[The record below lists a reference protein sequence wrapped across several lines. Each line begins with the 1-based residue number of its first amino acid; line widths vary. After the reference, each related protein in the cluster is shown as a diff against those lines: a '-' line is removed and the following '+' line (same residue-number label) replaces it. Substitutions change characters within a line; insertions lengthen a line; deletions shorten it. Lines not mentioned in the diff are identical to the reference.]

1 MVGSN
6 ETTQQSRTLTSA
18 SDMYYDITQTLSLTT
33 SGDGSQDGIVVITNT
48 GNDDAILSLTN
59 LKVTYSGAGRSI
71 FTVDENSA
79 AATRTLA
86 ASRAALADDSIEE
99 QPQEPEQPA
108 EPEGQNPLQNLVNDI
123 KNTVNYIGEKLQS
136 WFGSWF

>member
-59 LKVTYSGAGRSI
+59 LKVTYSGAGRST

-79 AATRTLA
+79 AAIRTLA
-86 ASRAALADDSIEE
+86 ASRAALADDSIE
-99 QPQEPEQPA
+99 EQPA

>member
-48 GNDDAILSLTN
+48 GNDDATLSLTN

-71 FTVDENSA
+71 F
-79 AATRTLA
+79 
-86 ASRAALADDSIEE
+86 
-99 QPQEPEQPA
+99 
-108 EPEGQNPLQNLVNDI
+108 
-123 KNTVNYIGEKLQS
+123 
-136 WFGSWF
+136 FFF